1 MGIFSNELRE
11 EIIACILEKKNI
23 AVAKSN
29 STIEGKG
36 KQLKKMKMEIQH
48 PKPHSYKWKRGKH
61 CI

>member
-48 PKPHSYKWKRGKH
+48 PKPHSYK
-61 CI
+61 